1 MADSP
6 HVLDGALIVTTIVR
20 LQARIAERFPESGLS
35 RVCAD
40 LVTVGLRTVTL
51 SAELG
56 RPFFGIRV
64 LVGLILAGAVGLL
77 GWTFRLLHPEDL
89 ARANL
94 VEIAQG
100 TDAALNMCILAAAGA
115 WFCVTL
121 ERRLKRGRVHA
132 ALSELRALA
141 HVIDMHQLT
150 KDPTILLSGMPP
162 SEAARPR
169 RAMSEFELSRY
180 LDYCAEMLALIAK
193 LAALYQVAHTDPEI
207 GAEVAG
213 IEGLT
218 SDLGR
223 KIWQKITIIGQLS
236 ERRGSKRRVPP
247 TA

>member
-6 HVLDGALIVTTIVR
+6 HVLDGARIVETIAR

-40 LVTVGLRTVTL
+40 LVAVGERTVTL
-51 SAELG
+51 SADLG
-56 RPFFGIRV
+56 RPFVGIRV
-64 LVGLILAGAVGLL
+64 LVGASLAGAVAVLA
-77 GWTFRLLHPEDL
+77 WTFRLLHPEDL

-100 TDAALNMCILAAAGA
+100 TDATLNMCILAAAGA
-115 WFCVTL
+115 WFFVTL

-150 KDPTILLSGMPP
+150 KDPTLSGQPP
-162 SEAARPR
+162 SAAARPR
-169 RAMSEFELSRY
+169 RVMTEFELSRY

-193 LAALYQVAHTDPEI
+193 LAALYQVDHTDPEI

-213 IEGLT
+213 IEALT

-223 KIWQKITIIGQLS
+223 KIWQKITLIGQLS
-236 ERRGSKRRVPP
+236 ERR
-247 TA
+247 TAASFGRG